1 MRINVR
7 LDDRLTWK
15 IAYREHGTGLGLSDV
30 VRALVEP

>member
-15 IAYREHGTGLGLSDV
+15 IAYLKHVTGLGLSDV